1 MSFVGLQVFL
11 SSPPWKLLDA
21 VEEMV
26 GLGCHLNAPLSS
38 YSSKC
43 EFLVRFAS

>member
-26 GLGCHLNAPLSS
+26 DLACHLNAPLSS
-38 YSSKC
+38 YSLKC
-43 EFLVRFAS
+43 EF